1 MGRYAFFNTTLEYK
15 FRFGIQESAD
25 IRSFG
30 GIIRHQV
37 YKSGD
42 LHHEWE
48 QKDLPYIFR
57 ELELLI
63 AYTDI
68 PMPDFETYEDNI
80 QGTYTLRWE
89 IEKNLLNPNYS
100 EERIARFIL
109 GCIIYHQLLYTQ
121 TLQVQYEV

>member
-1 MGRYAFFNTTLEYK
+1 M
-15 FRFGIQESAD
+15 
-25 IRSFG
+25 
-30 GIIRHQV
+30 